1 MAHSIVLLMSP
12 PSYGSITPPSA
23 ESNNSIHN
31 GDGST
36 TSPLRQSSRFS
47 LKATYS
53 ANSIVFLFILT
64 TIAIFFAGSI
74 HNECYNS
81 LPLLRSSSKNIMGG
95 KLTTSK
101 KYKTLYLL
109 RHAKSSWVNSS
120 NINDYDR
127 QLSPKG
133 RAVAHIV
140 GKSLN
145 RQDVDLPDI
154 ILASSSV
161 RTRET
166 LALVMAA
173 WKMRTF
179 DESKILYSKSW
190 YDLSDEGYFNHLVD
204 MLSGEED
211 IIEEKATGGS
221 TSNATSKHI
230 LSNVN
235 TIMIVGHN
243 PAIERLLNELILSS
257 TSDKAKEWEH
267 YFPGH
272 FYAVRFPTLERWSDL
287 GGGYISEEGR
297 RGVVE
302 LHLPE

>member
-23 ESNNSIHN
+23 ESNSSIHN

-36 TSPLRQSSRFS
+36 TSPLRQSSRFA
-47 LKATYS
+47 LKAT
-53 ANSIVFLFILT
+53 SIVFVFILT

-74 HNECYNS
+74 HKEWYNN
-81 LPLLRSSSKNIMGG
+81 LPLLRSSPKNTMRSKI
-95 KLTTSK
+95 TTSK

-133 RAVAHIV
+133 RVVAHVV
-140 GKSLN
+140 GKLLN

-166 LALVMAA
+166 LDLVMAA
-173 WKMRTF
+173 WKKRTF

-190 YDLSDEGYFNHLVD
+190 YDLLSDEGYFNRLVD
-204 MLSGEED
+204 ILSGDED
-211 IIEEKATGGS
+211 ISDEEALSGS
-221 TSNATSKHI
+221 SSNDVPKKI

-235 TIMIVGHN
+235 TIMIV
-243 PAIERLLNELILSS
+243 
-257 TSDKAKEWEH
+257 
-267 YFPGH
+267 
-272 FYAVRFPTLERWSDL
+272 
-287 GGGYISEEGR
+287 
-297 RGVVE
+297 
-302 LHLPE
+302 

>member
-1 MAHSIVLLMSP
+1 MSP

-23 ESNNSIHN
+23 ESNSSIHN

-53 ANSIVFLFILT
+53 AAKSIVFVFILT

-74 HNECYNS
+74 HNEWYNK
-81 LPLLRSSSKNIMGG
+81 LPLLSSSSNNTMGC
-95 KLTTSK
+95 KITASK
-101 KYKTLYLL
+101 MYKTLYLL

-133 RAVAHIV
+133 RVLAHVV
-140 GKSLN
+140 GKMLN
-145 RQDVDLPDI
+145 RQDVDLPDV

-166 LALVMAA
+166 LDLVMAV
-173 WKMRTF
+173 WKKRTF

-204 MLSGEED
+204 ILSGDED
-211 IIEEKATGGS
+211 ISDEEALSGS
-221 TSNATSKHI
+221 SSNDVPKKI

-243 PAIERLLNELILSS
+243 PAIEQLLNELILSS
-257 TSDKAKEWEH
+257 TNDKAKEWQH
-267 YFPGH
+267 YSPGH

-287 GGGYISEEGR
+287 GGYISEEGR

-302 LHLPE
+302 LHLPV